1 MAIENPFYTPEV
13 HGPYEL
19 CSLGDFALD
28 EGGVLPD
35 LKLAYT
41 TVGTLN
47 EARDNAILIPTW
59 YSGTHEVMQRV
70 YVGPER
76 VLDPNRYFI
85 IIVNQIGNGLSSSP
99 HNVEGAHAG
108 PNFPKVRIS
117 DDVRAQERLVRESFG
132 IETLALVVGG
142 SMGAQQVWEWAVRFP
157 KMVLRAAPIAGT
169 AQNTPHDFLY
179 TQNLIDA
186 ITHDPGWNNGAYASP
201 SEVVTGLRLH
211 GRFAAVL
218 GWSTEWFKQEH
229 WRRTGDF
236 ATLEDFQR
244 EFTEGY
250 HEPLD
255 PNSLLSMA
263 WKWQRSDVARNTD
276 GDLQAALGRITAT
289 VFAMPI
295 SEDMFFPPRD
305 VAYEIAMVPH
315 GELRVIESIDGH
327 MGLMAT
333 DPGYLPQVEAN
344 LRELLS
350 IDR

>member
-1 MAIENPFYTPEV
+1 
-13 HGPYEL
+13 
-19 CSLGDFALD
+19 
-28 EGGVLPD
+28 
-35 LKLAYT
+35 
-41 TVGTLN
+41 
-47 EARDNAILIPTW
+47 
-59 YSGTHEVMQRV
+59 
-70 YVGPER
+70 
-76 VLDPNRYFI
+76 
-85 IIVNQIGNGLSSSP
+85 
-99 HNVEGAHAG
+99 
-108 PNFPKVRIS
+108 
-117 DDVRAQERLVRESFG
+117 
-132 IETLALVVGG
+132 
-142 SMGAQQVWEWAVRFP
+142 MGAQQVWEWAVRFP
-157 KMVLRAAPIAGT
+157 EMVRRAAPIAGT

-186 ITHDPGWNNGAYASP
+186 ITHDPGWNSGAYADP
-201 SEVVTGLRLH
+201 SEVVSGLRLH
-211 GRFAAVL
+211 GRFAAVM

-305 VAYEIAMVPH
+305 VAHEIAMVPH

-344 LRELLS
+344 LRELLA
-350 IDR
+350 IER